1 MIKLSKE
8 KNNVNKNNLLLLMLL
23 KENRQLKLKN
33 KVLNQKMNLYEE
45 LFLDGNLRNGDKFP
59 EQKALDH

>member
-1 MIKLSKE
+1 
-8 KNNVNKNNLLLLMLL
+8 MLL

-45 LFLDGNLRNGDKFP
+45 LLLDENLSMREKFP
-59 EQKALDH
+59 